1 MRDNIIGHV
10 YTAFQ
15 GIILGC
21 IIMVFI
27 TGFHETQWMVMLV
40 SFFVASVVSRSLSE
54 IKRRF

>member
-21 IIMVFI
+21 IIM
-27 TGFHETQWMVMLV
+27 GFHETQWMVMLV
-40 SFFVASVVSRSLSE
+40 LFFVASVVSRSLSE
-54 IKRRF
+54 IKRGY